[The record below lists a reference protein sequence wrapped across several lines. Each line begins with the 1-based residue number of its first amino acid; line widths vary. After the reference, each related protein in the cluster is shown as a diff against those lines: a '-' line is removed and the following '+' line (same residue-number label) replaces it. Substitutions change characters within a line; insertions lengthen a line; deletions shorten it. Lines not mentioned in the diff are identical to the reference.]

1 MTHWP
6 IATHQKLTIASILP
20 YRKFIK
26 WREKSF
32 NYFGQIISI
41 STSFDL
47 IWLAHI
53 ICWFIISSFNTPL
66 STEIIMKIHIRSI
79 SGQYTDRIDWFVKKS
94 IIKSKVY
101 DSDWMYT
108 ILTEFKIH
116 ESKRSW
122 LRVNDHDKNY
132 KIQDHLPKLHDHLF
146 ESKRSSEIWIISRI
160 VFLSKSHSVS
170 WMTVTLS
177 FRIVHFTSRSY
188 TLHLAKRI
196 SENSYLTRPK
206 AVINAFI
213 INFLFPF
220 NNQNFKNE
228 FGSPR
233 VPCPYIMIVLCSGLA
248 TWCKSGQS
256 ATCCAVSGSD
266 SPYIIRYGHYR

>member
-1 MTHWP
+1 MHVSPWTSFEHLTQFRYSYIILSPANGYLYLGLIHVIQPIHTYFANPVKSIDRSTITRMTHWP

-32 NYFGQIISI
+32 DYFCQIISI

-79 SGQYTDRIDWFVKKS
+79 SGQYTDRIDWFVKKT

-108 ILTEFKIH
+108 ILTKLK
-116 ESKRSW
+116 SMK
-122 LRVNDHDKNY
+122 VNVHD
-132 KIQDHLPKLHDHLF
+132 
-146 ESKRSSEIWIISRI
+146 
-160 VFLSKSHSVS
+160 
-170 WMTVTLS
+170 
-177 FRIVHFTSRSY
+177 
-188 TLHLAKRI
+188 
-196 SENSYLTRPK
+196 
-206 AVINAFI
+206 
-213 INFLFPF
+213 
-220 NNQNFKNE
+220 
-228 FGSPR
+228 
-233 VPCPYIMIVLCSGLA
+233 
-248 TWCKSGQS
+248 
-256 ATCCAVSGSD
+256 
-266 SPYIIRYGHYR
+266 